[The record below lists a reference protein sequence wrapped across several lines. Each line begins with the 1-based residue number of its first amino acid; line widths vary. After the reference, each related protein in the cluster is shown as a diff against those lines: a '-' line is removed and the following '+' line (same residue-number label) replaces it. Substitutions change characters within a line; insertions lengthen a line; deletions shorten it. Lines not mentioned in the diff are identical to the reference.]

1 MKPSHDRSRRE
12 DLCVPERIRI
22 WGLQFDGYSDHL
34 AFIEQVEGRALFYGI
49 DLELLPRAMA
59 ELLTS
64 RADMWFQTSRLQG
77 ADWITLRRE
86 FLEFFLPPRYLQRLD
101 DQIRSREQLERE
113 TFKDLQF
120 SCSMRATTKPK
131 SWIVYTKMSRQNI
144 RCITDVAS
152 SGPLGNW
159 PSWPLSSRP
168 SRSGESREITT
179 TTPLKM
185 RQLIAP
191 PHRVGLNLRSLKEFP
206 KETHH
211 AHRQNPELPR
221 QLGLTV

>member
-77 ADWITLRRE
+77 
-86 FLEFFLPPRYLQRLD
+86 
-101 DQIRSREQLERE
+101 
-113 TFKDLQF
+113 
-120 SCSMRATTKPK
+120 
-131 SWIVYTKMSRQNI
+131 
-144 RCITDVAS
+144 
-152 SGPLGNW
+152 
-159 PSWPLSSRP
+159 
-168 SRSGESREITT
+168 
-179 TTPLKM
+179 
-185 RQLIAP
+185 
-191 PHRVGLNLRSLKEFP
+191 
-206 KETHH
+206 
-211 AHRQNPELPR
+211 
-221 QLGLTV
+221 